1 MIRLTRT
8 TSREPKLGA
17 IGSLFIF
24 RTHFMY
30 TDIHIITT
38 YMLHLP
44 SGMGSGDVA
53 YDFGLDDAK
62 KPIAKI
68 DVYLSKIVLF
78 TRSIYHF
85 VEVVPPRFR

>member
-8 TSREPKLGA
+8 TSREAKLGA

-30 TDIHIITT
+30 TDIHNITT
-38 YMLHLP
+38 HTLHLP

-53 YDFGLDDAK
+53 YDFGLDDAE
-62 KPIAKI
+62 KPMAKI
-68 DVYLSKIVLF
+68 DVFNYQK
-78 TRSIYHF
+78 
-85 VEVVPPRFR
+85 